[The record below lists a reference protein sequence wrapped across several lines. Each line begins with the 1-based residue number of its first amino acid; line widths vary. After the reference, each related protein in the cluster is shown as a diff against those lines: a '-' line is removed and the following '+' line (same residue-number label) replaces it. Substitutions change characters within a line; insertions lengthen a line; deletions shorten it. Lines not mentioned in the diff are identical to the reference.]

1 MQPQQTR
8 ITPPLRRTPLSQNSG
23 HPPSSI
29 PVMDRGP
36 LVSMSSE
43 PFDASTATLGWTSH
57 PNDFRNVFLVPTWL
71 GLAEPFP
78 YRSRQRSSANAAHG
92 GLESAPE
99 GRSWRAASSLL
110 HQLHSCATKNGDAT
124 THLRFLRLRDTPVHA
139 LDHSGVGLQVCRY
152 HGHQQRP
159 DSAHSPW

>member
-57 PNDFRNVFLVPTWL
+57 PNDFRNVFLVTSPY
-71 GLAEPFP
+71 LA
-78 YRSRQRSSANAAHG
+78 RSSRAFSIPLTTTVFSQCRAWWFRICPRG
-92 GLESAPE
+92 PILE
-99 GRSWRAASSLL
+99 GRIFAPPSATQLRHKERRCYYTSPLPAA
-110 HQLHSCATKNGDAT
+110 T
-124 THLRFLRLRDTPVHA
+124 
-139 LDHSGVGLQVCRY
+139 
-152 HGHQQRP
+152 
-159 DSAHSPW
+159 